1 MNFAKFLRTRFLIE
15 HVRWLLLN
23 LLETFLNGFFLI
35 HSVRGIKTISIFFF
49 LNTHNNLLIKWSY
62 C

>member
-35 HSVRGIKTISIFFF
+35 HSIRGIKAISIFFL
-49 LNTHNNLLIKWSY
+49 LNTHNNFLIKWSY
-62 C
+62 Y